1 MSAKRGGLG
10 TNLDSLI
17 PTSLTVGDTEV
28 AQQNE
33 VPISSISPN
42 PRQPRTVFDE
52 DALNELIA
60 SIKEIGILQP
70 PVVRKVSEGRYEL
83 IMGERRLRAAKAAGL
98 TTIPVIIR
106 QTPDNELLREAL
118 IENIHRSQLNPL
130 EEAAAYAGLLTDFGC
145 THDELA
151 TKLGRSRPLISNMLR
166 LLNLPPTV
174 QRKVAAG
181 VISAGH
187 ARALLGLS
195 DEKEIE
201 KLANRIVAEGLSVR
215 ATEEI
220 VAIAGPAK
228 KSSKKKAKV
237 GISGAT
243 KSRLKQHQ
251 REGWETYKQLTLD
264 TGQQAYV
271 IEQGVFEWLEETFG
285 LTPFLSKQSMPQ
297 GGFTETVDASEID
310 LPTIW
315 AKVEE
320 LSKVQR

>member
-83 IMGERRLRAAKAAGL
+83 IMGERRFRAAKAAGL
-98 TTIPVIIR
+98 KSIPVIIR

-130 EEAAAYAGLLTDFGC
+130 EEAAAYAGLLSDFGC

-151 TKLGRSRPLISNMLR
+151 VKLGRSRPLISNMLR

-220 VAIAGPAK
+220 VATAGPAK
-228 KSSKKKAKV
+228 KSAKAKTKV
-237 GISGAT
+237 GISGTALA
-243 KSRLKQHQ
+243 SAELLSD
-251 REGWETYKQLTLD
+251 YLD
-264 TGQQAYV
+264 TRV
-271 IEQGVFEWLEETFG
+271 TIEQGKGKGKITIEFAGNEDL
-285 LTPFLSKQSMPQ
+285 QRI
-297 GGFTETVDASEID
+297 VDLIEG
-310 LPTIW
+310 
-315 AKVEE
+315 
-320 LSKVQR
+320 

>member
-17 PTSLTVGDTEV
+17 PTSLTVDGNEV

-33 VPISSISPN
+33 VSIDSISPN

-52 DALNELIA
+52 TALNELIA

-70 PVVRKVSEGRYEL
+70 PVVRQTTPGKYEL
-83 IMGERRLRAAKAAGL
+83 IMGERRFRAAKAAGL
-98 TTIPVIIR
+98 KMIPVIIR

-130 EEAAAYAGLLTDFGC
+130 EEGAAYAQLLTDFNC

-151 TKLGRSRPLISNMLR
+151 LKLGRSRPLISNTMR
-166 LLNLPPTV
+166 LLNLPATV

-187 ARALLGLS
+187 ARALLGIT
-195 DEKEIE
+195 DAAEIE

-215 ATEEI
+215 ATEEA
-220 VAIAGPAK
+220 VAIHSPKKEKNKGKSK
-228 KSSKKKAKV
+228 KSGA
-237 GISGAT
+237 SGETLAAT
-243 KSRLKQHQ
+243 ELLSD
-251 REGWETYKQLTLD
+251 YLD
-264 TGQQAYV
+264 TRVSIQSANGKGKIV
-271 IEQGVFEWLEETFG
+271 IEYAGREDLQRI
-285 LTPFLSKQSMPQ
+285 
-297 GGFTETVDASEID
+297 VDLIEG
-310 LPTIW
+310 
-315 AKVEE
+315 K
-320 LSKVQR
+320 